1 MRLNPKILENAIN
14 TLIKQLIETGV
25 VEVDKDTFTIKVKQ
39 IFEEA
44 YQEEVQLTEDAKRIL
59 KENLHL
65 LDETGLDSAKAVAI
79 IRKKLAEERNI
90 NLNPYERMNQ
100 IAKRIMDWIMEDDEI
115 EIYEEPYNIRKVIAK
130 VLRDAVSEQKDIEK
144 EAQKRAEAEAI
155 KRGILIGSDDWN
167 FVYRKY
173 LSEVMKEKGYE

>member
-1 MRLNPKILENAIN
+1 MRLNPKILENTIN
-14 TLIKQLIETGV
+14 TLIERLVDTNV
-25 VEVDKDTFTIKVKQ
+25 VEVERDKFALTVRQ

-44 YQEEVQLTEDAKRIL
+44 YKEETQLTEDAKRIL
-59 KENLHL
+59 KENMHI
-65 LDETGLDSAKAVAI
+65 LDETGLDSAKAVAV

-100 IAKRIMDWIMEDDEI
+100 IAKKIMDWIMEDDDI
-115 EIYEEPYNIRKVIAK
+115 EIYDEPYNIRKVIAK
-130 VLRDAVSEQKDIEK
+130 VLRDAVSEQKSVER
-144 EAQKRAEAEAI
+144 EAHRRAEEEAL

-167 FVYRKY
+167 FIYRKY

>member
-1 MRLNPKILENAIN
+1 MRLNPKILENTIN
-14 TLIKQLIETGV
+14 TLIEKLVETNI
-25 VEVDKDTFTIKVKQ
+25 VEVDKEKFVLKVKQ

-44 YQEEVQLTEDAKRIL
+44 YKEELQLTEDAKKIL
-59 KENLHL
+59 KENMHI
-65 LDETGLDSAKAVAI
+65 LDETGLDSAKAVAV

-115 EIYEEPYNIRKVIAK
+115 EIYDEPYNIRKVIAK
-130 VLRDAVSEQKDIEK
+130 ALREAVSEQKAIER
-144 EAQKRAEAEAI
+144 EAQRRAEEEAT
-155 KRGILIGSDDWN
+155 KRGILIGSEDWN
-167 FVYRKY
+167 FIYRKY

>member
-1 MRLNPKILENAIN
+1 MRLNPKILENTIN
-14 TLIKQLIETGV
+14 ALIERLVETNI
-25 VEVDKDTFTIKVKQ
+25 VEVEKDKFAIKVKQ

-44 YQEEVQLTEDAKRIL
+44 YKEEIQLTEDAKKIL
-59 KENLHL
+59 KENMHI
-65 LDETGLDSAKAVAI
+65 LDETGLDSAKAVAV

-115 EIYEEPYNIRKVIAK
+115 EIYDEPYNIRKVIAK
-130 VLRDAVSEQKDIEK
+130 ILRDAVSEQKAVEK
-144 EAQKRAEAEAI
+144 EAQRRAEEEAM

-167 FVYRKY
+167 FIYRKY